1 MEPLSTTDSLE
12 WILVMAKR
20 VIAGSRAIVTGGS
33 SGIGKAIALELCGQ
47 GASVVV
53 TARRE
58 ERLAEIVEE
67 SRSLEGA
74 MLSVA
79 GDISEPDVRERVV
92 NCAVSE
98 LGGLDFLVNNAGV
111 GTLGR
116 FEDATAERLRQVME
130 VNFFALV
137 EMTRTALP
145 HLKQGRRPIIV
156 NVSSI
161 LGRRAVPHNS
171 EYCASKFA
179 VHGFSEAIRT
189 ELAGQG
195 VDVLVVS
202 PGTTETEFF
211 EQVLD
216 RTSEPGWPEHRPV
229 TAVHVAKRT
238 VSAMCA
244 GRREIVPYF
253 WGKVLCGMNRVSPRL
268 VDRVMKK
275 YV

>member
-1 MEPLSTTDSLE
+1 
-12 WILVMAKR
+12 MAKR
-20 VIAGSRAIVTGGS
+20 QIDGSRAIVTGAS
-33 SGIGKAIALELCGQ
+33 SGIGKAIALELCRQ
-47 GASVVV
+47 GASVVI

-58 ERLAEIVEE
+58 ERLAEVMKEAE
-67 SRSLEGA
+67 ALEGK
-74 MLSVA
+74 LVSVA
-79 GDISEPDVRERVV
+79 GDISEAGVRARVLQ
-92 NCAVSE
+92 CAVDQF
-98 LGGLDFLVNNAGV
+98 GGLDFLINNAGV

-116 FEDATAERLRQVME
+116 FENATAERLRQVME

-137 EMTRTALP
+137 EMTRIALP
-145 HLKQGRRPIIV
+145 QLKQGRQPMIV

-189 ELAGQG
+189 ELSAEG

-211 EQVLD
+211 DQVLD

-229 TAVHVAKRT
+229 TAAHVARRT
-238 VSAMCA
+238 VGAMRA

-253 WGKVLCGMNRVSPRL
+253 WGKLLCGMNRVSPRL
-268 VDRVMKK
+268 VDRVMRK
-275 YV
+275 YA

>member
-1 MEPLSTTDSLE
+1 MP
-12 WILVMAKR
+12 KR
-20 VIAGSRAIVTGGS
+20 QISDSRAIVTGAS
-33 SGIGKAIALELCGQ
+33 SGIGKAIALELCRQ

-58 ERLAEIVEE
+58 DRLAELLEQ
-67 SRSLEGA
+67 SKSLAGR
-74 MLSVA
+74 LVSVT
-79 GDISEPDVRERVV
+79 GDISDANAREQVLDCAVREF
-92 NCAVSE
+92 
-98 LGGLDFLVNNAGV
+98 GGLDFLVNNAGV

-116 FEDATAERLRQVME
+116 FENATPERLRQVME

-137 EMTRTALP
+137 EMTRLALP
-145 HLKQGRRPIIV
+145 QLKKGRDPIIV

-179 VHGFSEAIRT
+179 VHGFSESIRT
-189 ELAGQG
+189 ELAADGI
-195 VDVLVVS
+195 DVLVVS

-211 EQVLD
+211 DQVLD

-229 TAVHVAKRT
+229 TAAHVAKRT
-238 VSAMCA
+238 VSAMRA
-244 GRREIVPYF
+244 GRREIIPYF
-253 WGKVLCGMNRVSPRL
+253 WGKLLCGMNRVSPSL
-268 VDRVMKK
+268 VDRVMKR

>member
-1 MEPLSTTDSLE
+1 
-12 WILVMAKR
+12 MAKR
-20 VIAGSRAIVTGGS
+20 SIEGSRAIVTGAS
-33 SGIGKAIALELCGQ
+33 SGIGKAIALELCRQ
-47 GASVVV
+47 GASVVI

-58 ERLAEIVEE
+58 DRLADVVKEAE
-67 SRSLEGA
+67 SLKGK
-74 MLSVA
+74 LVSVV
-79 GDISEPDVRERVV
+79 GDISEAELRERVV
-92 NCAVSE
+92 DCAVCE
-98 LGGLDFLVNNAGV
+98 FGGLDFLVNNAGV

-116 FEDATAERLRQVME
+116 FESSSPEQLRQVME

-137 EMTRTALP
+137 EMTRVALP
-145 HLKQGRRPIIV
+145 HLKQGRHPIIV

-179 VHGFSEAIRT
+179 VHGFSESIRT
-189 ELAGQG
+189 ELAAQG
-195 VDVLVVS
+195 IDVLVVS

-211 EQVLD
+211 DQVLD

-229 TAVHVAKRT
+229 TADHVAKKT
-238 VSAMCA
+238 LAAMRA

-253 WGKVLCGMNRVSPRL
+253 WGKLLCAMNRVSPSL
-268 VDRVMKK
+268 VDRVMRR

>member
-1 MEPLSTTDSLE
+1 
-12 WILVMAKR
+12 MAKR
-20 VIAGSRAIVTGGS
+20 EIEGSRGIVTGAS
-33 SGIGKAIALELCGQ
+33 SGIGRAIALELCRQ

-58 ERLAEIVEE
+58 ERLLELVEQ
-67 SRSLEGA
+67 SRSLGEKV
-74 MLSVA
+74 LHLV
-79 GDISEPDVRERVV
+79 GDISSPEVRERVV
-92 NCAVSE
+92 DLAANE
-98 LGGLDFLVNNAGV
+98 FGGLDFLVNNAGV

-116 FEDATAERLRQVME
+116 FEDGSPERLRQVME
-130 VNFFALV
+130 VNFFAPV
-137 EMTRTALP
+137 EMTRLALP
-145 HLKQGRRPIIV
+145 HLKRGRRPILV

-171 EYCASKFA
+171 AYCASKFA

-189 ELAGQG
+189 ELAADGI
-195 VDVLVVS
+195 DVLVVS
-202 PGTTETEFF
+202 PGTTQTEFF
-211 EQVLD
+211 DQVLD

-229 TAVHVAKRT
+229 TAEHVARQT
-238 VSAMCA
+238 VAAMCA

-253 WGKVLCGMNRVSPRL
+253 WGKVLCGMNRVSPGL

>member
-1 MEPLSTTDSLE
+1 
-12 WILVMAKR
+12 MAKR
-20 VIAGSRAIVTGGS
+20 SIEGSRAIVTGAS
-33 SGIGKAIALELCGQ
+33 SGIGKAIALELCRQ

-58 ERLAEIVEE
+58 ERLAEVVKEAE
-67 SRSLEGA
+67 SLKGK
-74 MLSVA
+74 LVSVV
-79 GDISEPDVRERVV
+79 GDISEADLREQVVDCAVREF
-92 NCAVSE
+92 
-98 LGGLDFLVNNAGV
+98 GGLDFLVNNAGV

-116 FEDATAERLRQVME
+116 FENSSPEQLRQVME

-137 EMTRTALP
+137 EMTRVALP
-145 HLKQGRRPIIV
+145 HLKQGRHPIIV

-179 VHGFSEAIRT
+179 VHGFSESIRT
-189 ELAGQG
+189 ELAAEGI
-195 VDVLVVS
+195 DVLVVS

-211 EQVLD
+211 DQVLD

-229 TAVHVAKRT
+229 TAAHVAQQTVAAMRT
-238 VSAMCA
+238 

-253 WGKVLCGMNRVSPRL
+253 WGKLLCAMNRVSPSL
-268 VDRVMKK
+268 VDRVMQR

>member
-1 MEPLSTTDSLE
+1 
-12 WILVMAKR
+12 MAKR
-20 VIAGSRAIVTGGS
+20 KVAGSRGIVTGAS

-47 GASVVV
+47 GASVIV

-58 ERLAEIVEE
+58 KRLAEIVKEAE
-67 SRSLEGA
+67 TLEGKL
-74 MLSVA
+74 LSVA
-79 GDISEPDVRERVV
+79 GNISDGAVRERVV
-92 NCAVSE
+92 ECAVRD
-98 LGGLDFLVNNAGV
+98 LGGIDFLVNNAGV

-116 FEDATAERLRQVME
+116 FENSNPERLRQVME

-137 EMTRTALP
+137 EMTRLALP
-145 HLKQGRRPIIV
+145 HLMRGEAPIIV

-189 ELAGQG
+189 ELAAEGI
-195 VDVLVVS
+195 DVLVVS
-202 PGTTETEFF
+202 PGTTKTEFF
-211 EQVLD
+211 DQVLE

-229 TAVHVAKRT
+229 TAAHVARRT
-238 VSAMCA
+238 VAAMRA

-253 WGKVLCGMNRVSPRL
+253 WGKVLCAMNRVSPTL
-268 VDRVMKK
+268 VDRVMRR

>member
-1 MEPLSTTDSLE
+1 
-12 WILVMAKR
+12 MAKR
-20 VIAGSRAIVTGGS
+20 EISGSRAIVTGAS
-33 SGIGKAIALELCGQ
+33 SGIGRAIALELCGQ

-58 ERLAEIVEE
+58 DRLAELVAE
-67 SRSLEGA
+67 SRSLPGK

-79 GDISEPDVRERVV
+79 GDIAEPGVRRRVV
-92 NCAVSE
+92 QYAVNE

-116 FEDATAERLRQVME
+116 FEKAAPERLRQVME

-137 EMTRTALP
+137 EMTRLAFP
-145 HLKQGRRPIIV
+145 YLKQGRRPIIV

-189 ELAGQG
+189 ELSADGI
-195 VDVLVVS
+195 DVLVVS
-202 PGTTETEFF
+202 PGTTKTEFF
-211 EQVLD
+211 ERVLD

-229 TAVHVAKRT
+229 TAEHVAKRT
-238 VSAMCA
+238 VAAMRA

-253 WGKVLCGMNRVSPRL
+253 WGKVLCGMNRVSPGL
-268 VDRVMKK
+268 VDRVMKR

>member
-1 MEPLSTTDSLE
+1 M
-12 WILVMAKR
+12 MAKR
-20 VIAGSRAIVTGGS
+20 KIAGSRAIVTGAS
-33 SGIGKAIALELCGQ
+33 SGIGEAIALELCRQ

-58 ERLAEIVEE
+58 ERLAEVGKEAE
-67 SRSLEGA
+67 ALEGK
-74 MLSVA
+74 LVWVA
-79 GDISEPDVRERVV
+79 GDISEAGVREQVV
-92 NCAVSE
+92 ERAVDE
-98 LGGLDFLVNNAGV
+98 FGGLDFLVNNAGV

-116 FEDATAERLRQVME
+116 FEDAAPERLRQVME

-137 EMTRTALP
+137 EMTRIALP

-156 NVSSI
+156 NISSI

-189 ELAGQG
+189 ELSAEGI
-195 VDVLVVS
+195 DVLVVS

-211 EQVLD
+211 DRVLD

-229 TAVHVAKRT
+229 TAAHVATRT
-238 VSAMCA
+238 VAAMRA

-253 WGKVLCGMNRVSPRL
+253 WGKLLCGMNRVSPGL
-268 VDRVMKK
+268 VDRVMRK

>member
-1 MEPLSTTDSLE
+1 
-12 WILVMAKR
+12 MAKR
-20 VIAGSRAIVTGGS
+20 KIAGSRAIVTGAS
-33 SGIGKAIALELCGQ
+33 SGIGRAIALELCRQ

-53 TARRE
+53 TARRA

-67 SRSLEGA
+67 SQSLDGEL
-74 MLSVA
+74 LSVA
-79 GDISEPDVRERVV
+79 GDVSNPDVRSQVV
-92 NCAVSE
+92 HCAVDQF
-98 LGGLDFLVNNAGV
+98 GGLDFLINNAGV

-116 FEDATAERLRQVME
+116 FENATAERLRQVME

-137 EMTRTALP
+137 EMTRIALP
-145 HLKQGRRPIIV
+145 HLKQGRRSIIV

-189 ELAGQG
+189 ELSAQG
-195 VDVLVVS
+195 IDVLVVS

-211 EQVLD
+211 DRVLD

-229 TAVHVAKRT
+229 TAAHVAKRT
-238 VSAMCA
+238 VAAMRS

-253 WGKVLCGMNRVSPRL
+253 WGKLLCGMNRVSPGL
-268 VDRVMKK
+268 VDRVMKR